1 MSTDYKNKEN
11 STDLCLHGD
20 AFESI
25 MTLSVALKNVF
36 QRLKEIEGN
45 LNQLLK
51 ALKCVWK
58 GTLATFSKVLY
69 SPQFICQANRTT
81 FFST

>member
-1 MSTDYKNKEN
+1 MCFKATEVEQCTDQTIKIIGHKAHDKKNKMNTDYKNKEN

-36 QRLKEIEGN
+36 QRLKEI
-45 LNQLLK
+45 
-51 ALKCVWK
+51 
-58 GTLATFSKVLY
+58 
-69 SPQFICQANRTT
+69 
-81 FFST
+81 

>member
-1 MSTDYKNKEN
+1 MCFKATEVEQCTDQTIKIIGHKAHDKKNKMSTDYKNKEN

-36 QRLKEIEGN
+36 QRLKEI
-45 LNQLLK
+45 
-51 ALKCVWK
+51 
-58 GTLATFSKVLY
+58 
-69 SPQFICQANRTT
+69 
-81 FFST
+81 